1 MAIGTFL
8 AYAIQ
13 TAGGDPKA
21 LVSSALVHYQDALE
35 GEQPPLGVP
44 ALLAAPVRHLAE
56 IDLPIEPSLEKLLRL
71 EAARQKVTVESLLNH
86 AVFLYLADL
95 DRAADAGA
103 SQG

>member
-13 TAGGDPKA
+13 AAGGNPRV
-21 LVSSALVHYQDALE
+21 LVSSALTHYRDALE
-35 GEQPPLGVP
+35 GDEPPLRVP
-44 ALLAAPVRHLAE
+44 ALLAAPVRRLAE
-56 IDLPIEPSLEKLLRL
+56 IDLPIEPSLEKLLRI
-71 EAARQKVTVESLLNH
+71 EAARQKVTVENLLNH